1 MARKWRINESYI
13 LYLFIHG
20 KTFSIYYNKKLYYNY
35 TVLEDCRVGAQPGA
49 TI

>member
-1 MARKWRINESYI
+1 MAVIHTYI

-20 KTFSIYYNKKLYYNY
+20 KTFGIYYNKKFYYNY
-35 TVLEDCRVGAQPGA
+35 TVLHDCRVGAQLEA